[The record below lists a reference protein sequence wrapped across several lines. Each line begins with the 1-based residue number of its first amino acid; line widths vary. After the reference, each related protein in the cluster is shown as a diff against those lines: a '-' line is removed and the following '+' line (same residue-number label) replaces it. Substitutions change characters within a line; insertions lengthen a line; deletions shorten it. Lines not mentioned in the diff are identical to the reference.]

1 MDLGW
6 KPFVKT
12 WIQKLPRDMPDSG
25 KRYLQSMFDYSIEKG
40 FKFFQNH
47 KRFQCVPAPD
57 MSIISCLCHI
67 LSAFFDFMSKH
78 GGFGNPGWY
87 RILFHYLCVCVFRHS
102 IVQ

>member
-87 RILFHYLCVCVFRHS
+87 RILFHYLCLCFLG
-102 IVQ
+102 IL